1 MQPKNQLPPRLPSQG
16 TEAQRQARAFQ
27 LSLART
33 AYNYVRSYP
42 DLDAVPLCAGVPAGE
57 EFSAPYSAL
66 VLQTS
71 AQIAENYLAAAI
83 PIIESELAKDVANFS
98 FTKVLGDLKAM
109 EQGLPGLLA
118 EAVAEGPTA
127 FLKSSLFDLL
137 RTPAVGDTDFLAA
150 RSRENYG
157 NRPPSDDPSGAWLI
171 RTLPTPQMLAIDA
184 EPKAW
189 MPVLSGADR
198 QCEQDWFFG
207 YLQVAGFNT
216 TNLRRVVHSK
226 AAGSKAILWS
236 ELQARMSI
244 PDQMR
249 IQSQGGDKTLALAE
263 AITAGKLYAC
273 DYTVLLGPGVLPQMD
288 RESEL
293 HGKHRYLPAP
303 IALFYWN
310 DAPPP
315 GQPQTYGSPTE
326 PDKGVLQPIAI
337 QLGQGKG
344 SAIFTPNDCLNGN
357 DANLLKWKIAKYF
370 VNVACA
376 IQHESVAHLGDC
388 HLIMESIAVATHR
401 QLATQHPLYALL
413 DPHLRF
419 TISINNGAANNLIVP
434 GGVVAANVGPN
445 IHWTLA
451 MVNEARKA
459 WRWDENSP
467 EKIFGLRGVDKL
479 PRFAFR
485 DDTLLLW
492 QAIKAF
498 VTTYVNCYYAS
509 DAAVAADTEV
519 SAWID
524 ELCNPQLGNL
534 SGLAPP
540 TTRDELAQIVAQMIY
555 IAGPLH
561 ASVNYGQYP
570 LGAYMPSV
578 AATIYQ
584 AAPTQDDAIVGENA
598 CLAWFPPL
606 DVALYTLSFEY
617 LLSSIQFDVLG
628 HYSANS
634 QYPYFADRKAETALE
649 AFQAALAQA
658 EVTIYQRNLER
669 PMPYLFQLP
678 SKVPNGISI

>member
-1 MQPKNQLPPRLPSQG
+1 MQPKNQLPATLPSQG
-16 TEAQRQARAFQ
+16 TEEQRQARAFQ

-42 DLDAVPLCAGVPAGE
+42 NLDAVPLCAGVPAGE
-57 EFSAPYSAL
+57 ELSAPYNAL
-66 VLQTS
+66 VAQTV
-71 AQIAENYLAAAI
+71 AQIAENLGANALRLLKQEIAADVFKDLILSRDAAAFLTDLGSDVKTV
-83 PIIESELAKDVANFS
+83 IEGLSALVAQS
-98 FTKVLGDLKAM
+98 V
-109 EQGLPGLLA
+109 E
-118 EAVAEGPTA
+118 EGPTA
-127 FLKSSLFDLL
+127 FLKSGLFDILQKNRL
-137 RTPAVGDTDFLAA
+137 QALAEQDY
-150 RSRENYG
+150 EN
-157 NRPPSDDPSGAWLI
+157 LFV
-171 RTLPTPQMLAIDA
+171 TLPTPQMLAVEEKD
-184 EPKAW
+184 W
-189 MPVLSGADR
+189 MPKDGK

-249 IQSQGGDKTLALAE
+249 IQSQDGDKTLALAE

-273 DYTVLLGPGVLPQMD
+273 DYTVLLGPGVLPQLD

-357 DANLLKWKIAKYF
+357 DANLQKWKIAKYF
-370 VNVACA
+370 ANVACA

-388 HLIMESIAVATHR
+388 HLIVESIAVATHR
-401 QLATQHPLYALL
+401 QLARQHPLYALL

-479 PRFAFR
+479 PHFAFR

-492 QAIKAF
+492 QAIKVF

-509 DAAVAADTEV
+509 DAAVVADTEV

-524 ELCNPQLGNL
+524 ELCSPQLGNI

-555 IAGPLH
+555 IAGPQH

-570 LGAYMPSV
+570 LGSYAPSV
-578 AATIYQ
+578 AASVY
-584 AAPTQDDAIVGENA
+584 AKAPTAEDVITD
-598 CLAWFPPL
+598 CMPWFLPL
-606 DVALYTLSFEY
+606 DVALYTISFEY
-617 LLSSIQFDVLG
+617 LLSGVQFDVLG
-628 HYSANS
+628 HYSANAQHS
-634 QYPYFADRKAETALE
+634 YFADPKAERALE

-658 EVTIYQRNLER
+658 EFTIRARNLAR

-678 SKVPNGISI
+678 SKVPNSISI

>member
-326 PDKGVLQPIAI
+326 PDKGVLQPIASSW
-337 QLGQGKG
+337 GKARARR
-344 SAIFTPNDCLNGN
+344 SSRPT
-357 DANLLKWKIAKYF
+357 IA
-370 VNVACA
+370 
-376 IQHESVAHLGDC
+376 
-388 HLIMESIAVATHR
+388 
-401 QLATQHPLYALL
+401 
-413 DPHLRF
+413 
-419 TISINNGAANNLIVP
+419 
-434 GGVVAANVGPN
+434 
-445 IHWTLA
+445 
-451 MVNEARKA
+451 
-459 WRWDENSP
+459 
-467 EKIFGLRGVDKL
+467 
-479 PRFAFR
+479 
-485 DDTLLLW
+485 
-492 QAIKAF
+492 
-498 VTTYVNCYYAS
+498 
-509 DAAVAADTEV
+509 
-519 SAWID
+519 
-524 ELCNPQLGNL
+524 
-534 SGLAPP
+534 
-540 TTRDELAQIVAQMIY
+540 
-555 IAGPLH
+555 
-561 ASVNYGQYP
+561 
-570 LGAYMPSV
+570 
-578 AATIYQ
+578 
-584 AAPTQDDAIVGENA
+584 
-598 CLAWFPPL
+598 
-606 DVALYTLSFEY
+606 
-617 LLSSIQFDVLG
+617 
-628 HYSANS
+628 
-634 QYPYFADRKAETALE
+634 
-649 AFQAALAQA
+649 
-658 EVTIYQRNLER
+658 
-669 PMPYLFQLP
+669 
-678 SKVPNGISI
+678 